1 LKPQPLPAV
10 PSAQPGVRS
19 RRHDWRLLLRLAAI
33 ITATGAVAWWPRM
46 NGGYG
51 AAFWLWAAA
60 VAGYALSFRGAERR
74 SMRPGVLVCAA
85 LLVIVGLAAR
95 LRFPALED
103 IPANISIDEILP
115 SVEAQHIAQGETP
128 NVFSTTG
135 WFDMPNLT
143 FAFPALVIKAVGH
156 DPFLAVRLSSA
167 LMGLAGIVSVFLLAR
182 RLFGDRVGL
191 VASFLM
197 AVAFW
202 HIHNSRTA
210 FPFIQSSF
218 CTALAIYLLVRAR
231 QDRSRAMFAIGGV
244 VLGLA
249 LQCYFPVRILIML
262 CPLFF
267 VVDGLR
273 YDVPMRTMVSDA
285 ACFVAGALLALSP
298 LLVWTP
304 WDVIA
309 GHSRDVL
316 ITHPAVLGE
325 LSRRY
330 HVSGLPAVFGRN
342 LKEAAAMFTEW
353 ADVCVL
359 NRSPAGLL
367 DVGTLAA
374 LVIGVL
380 VAVLGGDLPAL
391 LLVAWAA
398 LTLVFG
404 VAFGDWPRA
413 SYRLAAAMPALFILA
428 AYGIERCFLAIRPP
442 WRWYRLVVRPTL
454 IAVIAVW
461 VLMQNY
467 YLFFVDYAAR
477 GDGSETA
484 DGAAR
489 RLLSAHCDG
498 RQFYFVGDWVGMNI
512 VPEEPPALDL
522 FCPQHQA
529 VAAEQIPQVVANLQP
544 ATFLVTPADIRIVG
558 ALLRCYPA
566 ARVSA
571 HRRKDGR
578 LLFTTVDVAGSDLMA
593 GRPCVIGSNERP
605 LVLTPPAAH

>member
-1 LKPQPLPAV
+1 MLKPQSLPPPV
-10 PSAQPGVRS
+10 PGAQPGVPS
-19 RRHDWRLLLRLAAI
+19 RRHDWRLPLRLAAI
-33 ITATGAVAWWPRM
+33 IIATAAVVWWPRM

-60 VAGYALSFRGAERR
+60 VAGYALSFRFAERR
-74 SMRPGVLVCAA
+74 STKPGVLVCAA
-85 LLVIVGLAAR
+85 LLGIVGLAALLR
-95 LRFPALED
+95 LTALED

-115 SVEAQHIAQGETP
+115 SLEAQHIAHGEAP

-135 WFDMPNLT
+135 WFYMPNLT
-143 FAFPALVIKAVGH
+143 FAFPALVVKAVGH

-167 LMGLAGIVSVFLLAR
+167 LMGLAGIVSVFLLGR

-210 FPFIQSSF
+210 FPFVQSSF
-218 CTALAIYLLVRAR
+218 CTALAIYLLLRAQ
-231 QDRSRAMFAIGGV
+231 QDRSRATFALGGII
-244 VLGLA
+244 LGMA
-249 LQCYFPVRILIML
+249 LQCYFPVRILILL

-285 ACFVAGALLALSP
+285 ACFVAGALLVLSP
-298 LLVWTP
+298 LLVSTP
-304 WDVIA
+304 WDVLA
-309 GHSRDVL
+309 GHSQNVL
-316 ITHPAVLGE
+316 ITNPAVLDE
-325 LSRRY
+325 LSQQY

-353 ADVCVL
+353 ADMCVL

-367 DVGTLAA
+367 DVGTLVA
-374 LVIGVL
+374 LIIGVL
-380 VAVLGGDLPAL
+380 GALLEGDLPAL
-391 LLVAWAA
+391 LLVAWAS
-398 LTLVFG
+398 LTFVFG

-428 AYGIERCFLAIRPP
+428 AYGIERCFLSIRPP
-442 WRWYRLVVRPTL
+442 WRWYRLVVRPAL
-454 IAVIAVW
+454 IAVIAAW
-461 VLMQNY
+461 VLRQNY
-467 YLFFVDYAAR
+467 HLFFIDYAR
-477 GDGSETA
+477 GDGRETA

-498 RQFYFVGDWVGMNI
+498 RQFYFVGDLVGMNV
-512 VPEEPPALDL
+512 VPEEPPGLDL

-544 ATFLVTPADIRIVG
+544 ATFLVPPADIRIVD
-558 ALLRCYPA
+558 ALRRCYPA
-566 ARVSA
+566 AQVSA
-571 HRRKDGR
+571 HHSKDGR
-578 LLFTTVDVAGSDLMA
+578 LLFTTVDVAGRDLMA
-593 GRPCVIGSNERP
+593 GRLCAIGDNVRQ
-605 LVLTPPAAH
+605 

>member
-1 LKPQPLPAV
+1 MLKPQSLPPPV
-10 PSAQPGVRS
+10 PGAQPGVPS
-19 RRHDWRLLLRLAAI
+19 RRHDWRLPLRLAAI
-33 ITATGAVAWWPRM
+33 IIATAAVVWWPRM

-60 VAGYALSFRGAERR
+60 VAGYALSFRFAERR
-74 SMRPGVLVCAA
+74 STKPGVLVCAA
-85 LLVIVGLAAR
+85 LLGIVGLAALLR
-95 LRFPALED
+95 LTALED

-115 SVEAQHIAQGETP
+115 SLEAQHIAHGEAP

-135 WFDMPNLT
+135 WFYMPNLT
-143 FAFPALVIKAVGH
+143 FAFPALVVKAVGH

-167 LMGLAGIVSVFLLAR
+167 LMGLAGIVSVFLLGR

-210 FPFIQSSF
+210 FPFVQSSF
-218 CTALAIYLLVRAR
+218 CTALAIYLLLRAQ
-231 QDRSRAMFAIGGV
+231 QDRSRATFALGGII
-244 VLGLA
+244 LGMA
-249 LQCYFPVRILIML
+249 LQCYFPVRILILL

-285 ACFVAGALLALSP
+285 ACFVAGALLVLSP
-298 LLVWTP
+298 LLVSTP
-304 WDVIA
+304 WDVLA
-309 GHSRDVL
+309 GHSQNVL
-316 ITHPAVLGE
+316 ITNPAVLGE
-325 LSRRY
+325 LSREY

-342 LKEAAAMFTEW
+342 LKEAAAMFTAW
-353 ADVCVL
+353 ADMCVL

-367 DVGTLAA
+367 DVGTLVA
-374 LVIGVL
+374 LIIGVL
-380 VAVLGGDLPAL
+380 VALLEGDLPAL
-391 LLVAWAA
+391 LLVAWAS
-398 LTLVFG
+398 LTFVFG

-428 AYGIERCFLAIRPP
+428 AYGIERCFLSIRPP
-442 WRWYRLVVRPTL
+442 WRWYRLVVRPAL
-454 IAVIAVW
+454 IAVIAAW
-461 VLMQNY
+461 VLRQNY
-467 YLFFVDYAAR
+467 HLFFIDYAR
-477 GDGSETA
+477 GDGRETA

-498 RQFYFVGDWVGMNI
+498 RQFYFVGDLVGMNV
-512 VPEEPPALDL
+512 VPEEPPGLDL

-544 ATFLVTPADIRIVG
+544 ATFLVPPADIRIVD
-558 ALLRCYPA
+558 ALRRCYPA
-566 ARVSA
+566 AQVSA
-571 HRRKDGR
+571 HHSKDGR
-578 LLFTTVDVAGSDLMA
+578 LLFTTVDVAGRDLMA
-593 GRPCVIGSNERP
+593 GRLCAIGDNVRQ
-605 LVLTPPAAH
+605 